1 MKEEYITI
9 YAIMPS
15 EIYST
20 KDLTAEE
27 KLIAERITALCKKEG
42 YAWIS
47 NKALADMYGIRED
60 TVSKHIRHLRQYG
73 YIKCLYDKSD
83 KNKSQRTIYLVNNVW
98 DEYTKPNRMMEQ
110 DNVGY
115 ISEYNNKR
123 YNHKNNIKYNITENG
138 NPMFGKKDGIE
149 YWHGKPI
156 ITQKASPEEIREMEE
171 LLAEFSNGDSD
182 E

>member
-47 NKALADMYGIRED
+47 NKALADMYGIS
-60 TVSKHIRHLRQYG
+60 VKLQFI
-73 YIKCLYDKSD
+73 
-83 KNKSQRTIYLVNNVW
+83 
-98 DEYTKPNRMMEQ
+98 
-110 DNVGY
+110 
-115 ISEYNNKR
+115 
-123 YNHKNNIKYNITENG
+123 
-138 NPMFGKKDGIE
+138 
-149 YWHGKPI
+149 
-156 ITQKASPEEIREMEE
+156 
-171 LLAEFSNGDSD
+171 
-182 E
+182 

>member
-9 YAIMPS
+9 YAIMSS

-27 KLIAERITALCKKEG
+27 KLIAERITALCKKKG

-73 YIKCLYDKSD
+73 YIKCLYNKSD
-83 KNKSQRTIYLVNNVW
+83 KNRSQRTIFLVNNIW
-98 DEYTKPNRMMEQ
+98 DKYTKLNRVVEQ
-110 DNVGY
+110 ENVGY
-115 ISEYNNKR
+115 TSEYNNKR
-123 YNHKNNIKYNITENG
+123 YNYKNNIKYNIAENG

-156 ITQKASPEEIREMEE
+156 ITQKASTEEIKEMEE
-171 LLAEFSNGDSD
+171 LLTEFSDGDFN

>member
-1 MKEEYITI
+1 
-9 YAIMPS
+9 MPS

-83 KNKSQRTIYLVNNVW
+83 KNRSQRTIYLVNKIW
-98 DEYTKPNRMMEQ
+98 DKYTKLNRVVEQ
-110 DNVGY
+110 ENVGY
-115 ISEYNNKR
+115 TSEYNNKR
-123 YNHKNNIKYNITENG
+123 YNYKNNIKYNIAENG

-156 ITQKASPEEIREMEE
+156 ITQKASPEEIKEMEE

>member
-1 MKEEYITI
+1 MKEEYITL
-9 YAIMPS
+9 YAIMSS

-27 KLIAERITALCKKEG
+27 KLIAERITALCKKKG

-73 YIKCLYDKSD
+73 YIKCLYNKSD
-83 KNKSQRTIYLVNNVW
+83 KNRSQRTIFLVNNIW
-98 DEYTKPNRMMEQ
+98 DKYTKLNRVVEQ
-110 DNVGY
+110 ENVGY
-115 ISEYNNKR
+115 TSEYNNKR
-123 YNHKNNIKYNITENG
+123 YNYKNNIKYNIAENG

-156 ITQKASPEEIREMEE
+156 ITQKASTEEIKEMEE
-171 LLAEFSNGDSD
+171 LLTEFSDGDFN

>member
-1 MKEEYITI
+1 MINQ
-9 YAIMPS
+9 
-15 EIYST
+15 T
-20 KDLTAEE
+20 KT
-27 KLIAERITALCKKEG
+27 
-42 YAWIS
+42 
-47 NKALADMYGIRED
+47 NP
-60 TVSKHIRHLRQYG
+60 
-73 YIKCLYDKSD
+73 
-83 KNKSQRTIYLVNNVW
+83 QRTIYLVNNVW

-110 DNVGY
+110 DMQVIYQN
-115 ISEYNNKR
+115 IINKR

-171 LLAEFSNGDSD
+171 LLAEFSDGDSD

>member
-73 YIKCLYDKSD
+73 YIKCLYDKSG
-83 KNKSQRTIYLVNNVW
+83 KNKSQRTIYLVNNIW
-98 DEYTKPNRMMEQ
+98 DEYTKLNR
-110 DNVGY
+110 VL
-115 ISEYNNKR
+115 NK
-123 YNHKNNIKYNITENG
+123 K
-138 NPMFGKKDGIE
+138 M
-149 YWHGKPI
+149 
-156 ITQKASPEEIREMEE
+156 
-171 LLAEFSNGDSD
+171 
-182 E
+182 

>member
-15 EIYST
+15 EIYNT

-27 KLIAERITALCKKEG
+27 KLVAERITALCKKEG

-73 YIKCLYDKSD
+73 YIKCLYDIK
-83 KNKSQRTIYLVNNVW
+83 K
-98 DEYTKPNRMMEQ
+98 TK
-110 DNVGY
+110 
-115 ISEYNNKR
+115 
-123 YNHKNNIKYNITENG
+123 H
-138 NPMFGKKDGIE
+138 
-149 YWHGKPI
+149 
-156 ITQKASPEEIREMEE
+156 
-171 LLAEFSNGDSD
+171 
-182 E
+182 